1 MDKQIIYYY
10 QRGVASYLIAK
21 KFGVSNNYVRELL
34 KKNGVKIRGHNITN
48 KVSASKRTPEENAA
62 ITRAASQANEG
73 STHTHRHRMKLA
85 LSRER
90 NPAIDP
96 TYEAPLIRTCNYMNV
111 NVIPQKAFDKF
122 NVDLYLPEYNVVIE
136 LFGGNFHNK
145 PTAVADFN
153 NKLKVLSSKKIFVVI
168 VWADK
173 LTYSPKNVL
182 ERALDVK
189 KPLTNISGDGSDSLK
204 GLNLL
209 QLAYTHNDS

>member
-1 MDKQIIYYY
+1 MEKQIIYFY

-21 KFGVSNNYVRELL
+21 KFGVSNTYVRDLL

-48 KVSASKRTPEENAA
+48 KVSAARRTPEENRE
-62 ITRAASQANEG
+62 ITRKASEANEG
-73 STHTHRHRMKLA
+73 STHTHRHRVKLA

-96 TYEAPLIRTCNYMNV
+96 TYEAPLIKTCESLNV
-111 NVIPQKAFDKF
+111 KVIPQKAFDKF
-122 NVDLYLPEYNVVIE
+122 NVDLYLPDYNVVIE

-145 PTAVADFN
+145 KDAVTDFN
-153 NKLKVLSSKKIFVVI
+153 NKLRILSSKKVFVVI

-182 ERALDVK
+182 EAALSVK
-189 KPLTNISGDGSDSLK
+189 KPLTNISGDGSETLK
-204 GLNLL
+204 GLTLL
-209 QLAYTHNDS
+209 QSAYTHSDS